1 MIFIKLKNGKHLF
14 FSIKTKI
21 FFVLIN
27 IIYILLIEQTRNNYI
42 QNKNIKIALCTMG
55 KNENLYAK
63 EFVEYYL
70 KIGVDHIMILNLK
83 KFLML

>member
-1 MIFIKLKNGKHLF
+1 MLD
-14 FSIKTKI
+14 SKI
-21 FFVLIN
+21 NKFENSFEIRERCLN
-27 IIYILLIEQTRNNYI
+27 LYYI

-70 KIGVDHIMILNLK
+70 KIGVDHILYFME
-83 KFLML
+83 